1 MGLAPNTLYYGDCL
15 EWLPCFPSESVDLIY
30 LDPPFNSN
38 TSYNLLFGNGA
49 GHRRNGGRT
58 AQVRASTRPKD
69 SAARAVFDKLRA
81 EAVKRGKEAD

>member
-38 TSYNLLFGNGA
+38 TSYNLLFNGVTPA
-49 GHRRNGGRT
+49 DM
-58 AQVRASTRPKD
+58 VRALTRPKD